1 MALPKLNETLNF
13 ELTVPSTGQKVKYRP
28 YLVKEEKVLLQAF
41 ESGDPKTCLEAMTDT
56 LSACIDE
63 RTNVDVSS
71 LATFDV
77 EYMFVKVR
85 SKSVGENSDLIM
97 GCAECKHE
105 NSVSVNLDEIEI
117 DVGESENVVQI
128 TETIGVEMQY
138 PTYDMLAKQD
148 MEKIQNEDL
157 NAAMQMIA
165 ASIAA
170 ILTEEERIET
180 SSLPVD
186 EVIDFISSMTTS
198 QLKSVSEFM
207 ENMPALTHDVEFV
220 CERCQHENKL
230 ELRGLSDFF

>member
-63 RTNVDVSS
+63 RTNLDVSS

-85 SKSVGENSDLIM
+85 SRSVGENSELIM
-97 GCAECKHE
+97 SCAECKHD
-105 NSVSVNLDEIEI
+105 NNVTVNLDEIEI

-128 TETIGVEMQY
+128 TDTIGVEMQY

-148 MEKIQNEDL
+148 MEKIQKEDL

-186 EVIDFISSMTTS
+186 EVVDFISSMTTS

-220 CERCQHENKL
+220 CQKCQHENKL